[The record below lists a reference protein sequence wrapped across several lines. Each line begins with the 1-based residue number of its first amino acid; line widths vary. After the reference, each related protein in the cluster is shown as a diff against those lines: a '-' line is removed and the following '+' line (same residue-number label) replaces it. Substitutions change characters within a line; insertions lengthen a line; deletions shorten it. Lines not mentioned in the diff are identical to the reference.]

1 MSNNY
6 INVASPSYPNTR
18 MRRNRQT
25 NWSRRLIEEN
35 RLSVNDLILPIF
47 ITDGDK
53 KTVINS
59 MPGVYR
65 IPITQIIEAVQ
76 EAKELGIPAIALFPE
91 TNTALKD
98 EQGTEALNGKNLVC
112 RATNL
117 IKKNINDIGII
128 TDVALDPYTSHGHD
142 GLLKDNEILNDESV
156 EILCKQAV
164 IQAKAGADIIA
175 PSDMMDGRIALIR
188 KELDKNGFKNTQIMS
203 YAAKF
208 ASCFYGPFRNA
219 IGSEL
224 NISKKSKKSYQMDYS
239 NSDEALR
246 EVSLDIS
253 EGADMIMIK
262 PGMPYLDIIYRVK
275 STFKMPTYAYQVSG
289 EYAMIMAAVN
299 NKYLDKDKAIIESLS
314 CFKRAGADGILSYF
328 ALDAAKLIKQG

>member
-1 MSNNY
+1 MNDNY
-6 INVASPSYPNTR
+6 INLATPSYPSTR
-18 MRRNRQT
+18 MRRNRLAD
-25 NWSRRLIEEN
+25 WSRRLIEES
-35 RLSVNDLILPIF
+35 RLSINDLILPIF
-47 ITDGDK
+47 ITEDTEK
-53 KTVINS
+53 SSIES

-65 IPITQIIEAVQ
+65 IPITQIAEHVN

-91 TNTALKD
+91 TNSLLKD
-98 EQGTEALNGKNLVC
+98 ELGSEALNEENLIC

-117 IKKNINDIGII
+117 IKNQVNNIGII

-142 GLLKDNEILNDESV
+142 GLLRDNEILNDESL

-164 IQAKAGADIIA
+164 IQAKAGADMIA
-175 PSDMMDGRIALIR
+175 PSDMMDGRISAIR
-188 KELDKNGFKNTQIMS
+188 KELDKSGFKNTQIMS

-219 IGSEL
+219 IGSEINL
-224 NISKKSKKSYQMDYS
+224 SKKSKKSYQMDYA
-239 NSDEALR
+239 NSDESLR

-262 PGMPYLDIIYRVK
+262 PGMPYLDIIYRIK

-289 EYAMIMAAVN
+289 EYSMIMAAIN
-299 NKYLDKDKAIIESLS
+299 NKYLEKNKAIIEPLT
-314 CFKRAGADGILSYF
+314 CFKRAGADGVLSYF
-328 ALDAAKLIKQG
+328 ALDAAKLIKKG